1 MLGRKNVNIGDFFV
15 LQGDFGTENLSLQS
29 FYFEL
34 FFICFVM
41 IKSVK
46 TLLFV
51 VMLCLSVT
59 VMAKSAGRD
68 YWIDRYLSV
77 SYPLRSIKVNSS
89 FGARKDPFT
98 GEQST
103 HSGLDLQ
110 AHYEEVYS
118 MFDGSIEQ
126 IGSDP
131 RSGNYVILRH
141 GSYTVSY
148 CHMSRITVRKGE
160 EVIAGAP
167 VGISGNSGRSTGPH
181 LHITC
186 KYKGEFRDPYTLLV
200 YIKEVRAEAVTALGG
215 RNRDN
220 KFQVRNVGKIN
231 QNAFFNKYANAAMDQ
246 QQRYGIPASVILAQ
260 MAYESYYGQSTL
272 AVTGNN
278 FFGIKCTRDW
288 IKSGKPYSVHD
299 DDRKDEKFCN
309 YASAKE
315 SIEHHS
321 RLLMSNRYKRC
332 RRFSATDYHNWLV
345 GIKAAGY
352 ATYPG
357 YVRTL
362 ENMIKRYKL
371 YLYDRLAQKAFL

>member
-15 LQGDFGTENLSLQS
+15 LRGDFGTENLSLQS

-77 SYPLRSIKVNSS
+77 SYPLKSIKVNSS

-200 YIKEVRAEAVTALGG
+200 YIKEVRAEAVTALGV

-220 KFQVRNVGKIN
+220 KFHGLKHKEGEKLLMISVAID
-231 QNAFFNKYANAAMDQ
+231 DQ
-246 QQRYGIPASVILAQ
+246 QACICVKDNGPGFDIRAYNNAKARIGLNIIRHTMAIINEENKSSKIRFDIHNDYGCCAIL
-260 MAYESYYGQSTL
+260 TVPRHL
-272 AVTGNN
+272 
-278 FFGIKCTRDW
+278 
-288 IKSGKPYSVHD
+288 
-299 DDRKDEKFCN
+299 
-309 YASAKE
+309 
-315 SIEHHS
+315 
-321 RLLMSNRYKRC
+321 
-332 RRFSATDYHNWLV
+332 
-345 GIKAAGY
+345 KA
-352 ATYPG
+352 
-357 YVRTL
+357 L
-362 ENMIKRYKL
+362 
-371 YLYDRLAQKAFL
+371 

>member
-1 MLGRKNVNIGDFFV
+1 
-15 LQGDFGTENLSLQS
+15 
-29 FYFEL
+29 
-34 FFICFVM
+34 
-41 IKSVK
+41 
-46 TLLFV
+46 
-51 VMLCLSVT
+51 
-59 VMAKSAGRD
+59 
-68 YWIDRYLSV
+68 
-77 SYPLRSIKVNSS
+77 
-89 FGARKDPFT
+89 
-98 GEQST
+98 
-103 HSGLDLQ
+103 
-110 AHYEEVYS
+110 
-118 MFDGSIEQ
+118 
-126 IGSDP
+126 
-131 RSGNYVILRH
+131 
-141 GSYTVSY
+141 
-148 CHMSRITVRKGE
+148 
-160 EVIAGAP
+160 
-167 VGISGNSGRSTGPH
+167 
-181 LHITC
+181 
-186 KYKGEFRDPYTLLV
+186 
-200 YIKEVRAEAVTALGG
+200 
-215 RNRDN
+215 
-220 KFQVRNVGKIN
+220 
-231 QNAFFNKYANAAMDQ
+231 MDQ